1 VNSDLVLEMVSL
13 VVNEYPTRVK
23 TKKTISMDATAVE
36 EVVDV
41 EEDEGTSKTSKCR
54 GRGATED
61 VAEVGT
67 PRVVG
72 VTEGDVEGWR
82 GVTGIG
88 ADGEWGDRE
97 EAGLEEVS
105 GRDMRNMSVLALEG
119 DHGREV
125 EGSGEEFILGDEG
138 VEVGGLGVSYWPP
151 MLQVGVPNQEELV
164 WVRLLWVLGARST
177 RKRVSGDRVLRSGRD
192 ILLVR
197 VRCRFH

>member
-23 TKKTISMDATAVE
+23 TKKTVSMDATAVE

-41 EEDEGTSKTSKCR
+41 KEDEGTSKTSKRR
-54 GRGATED
+54 GWGATED
-61 VAEVGT
+61 VVEVGT

-72 VTEGDVEGWR
+72 VTEGDVKGWR
-82 GVTGIG
+82 GVTGVG
-88 ADGEWGDRE
+88 ADGEWGDVE
-97 EAGLEEVS
+97 EAGLKEVS
-105 GRDMRNMSVLALEG
+105 GRDMCDMSILALEG
-119 DHGREV
+119 DHGQEV
-125 EGSGEEFILGDEG
+125 GGCGEEFVLGDEG

-151 MLQVGVPNQEELV
+151 MLQVGVLNQEELV
-164 WVRLLWVLGARST
+164 WVRLVRVLEARST
-177 RKRVSGDRVLRSGRD
+177 RKQVSGDRVLRSGRD

>member
-1 VNSDLVLEMVSL
+1 VSSDLVLEMVSL
-13 VVNEYPTRVK
+13 VVNKYPTRVK
-23 TKKTISMDATAVE
+23 TKKTVSMDAATVE

-41 EEDEGTSKTSKCR
+41 EEDEGTSKTRKRR
-54 GRGATED
+54 GRGVAED
-61 VAEVGT
+61 VAEVGA

-82 GVTGIG
+82 GVANVR
-88 ADGEWGDRE
+88 ADGEWGDVE

-105 GRDMRNMSVLALEG
+105 GRDMRDMSVLALEG

-125 EGSGEEFILGDEG
+125 GGCGEEFVLGDEG
-138 VEVGGLGVSYWPP
+138 VKMGGLGVSYWAP

-164 WVRLLWVLGARST
+164 WVRLVWILGARST
-177 RKRVSGDRVLRSGRD
+177 RKRVSGDRVLGNGRA

-197 VRCRFH
+197 VRCHFH

>member
-23 TKKTISMDATAVE
+23 TKKTVSMDTAAVE

-41 EEDEGTSKTSKCR
+41 EEDEGTSKTRKRR
-54 GRGATED
+54 GRGAAEG
-61 VAEVGT
+61 VAEVGA

-82 GVTGIG
+82 GVAGVG
-88 ADGEWGDRE
+88 AEGEWGDVE
-97 EAGLEEVS
+97 EAGLKEVS
-105 GRDMRNMSVLALEG
+105 GRNVRDMSVLALEG
-119 DHGREV
+119 DHGGEV
-125 EGSGEEFILGDEG
+125 GGCGEELVLGDE
-138 VEVGGLGVSYWPP
+138 VVKVGGLGVSYWPP

-164 WVRLLWVLGARST
+164 WVRLVRILGARST
-177 RKRVSGDRVLRSGRD
+177 RRRVSDDRVLRNGRV

-197 VRCRFH
+197 VRCHFH